1 MLKHVYGVKTNTINL
16 STFEH
21 YFESINS
28 PSDPFFNRDEDIL
41 NLNDRFAK
49 NEFQVMFSE
58 FKTQKFQKKIF

>member
-1 MLKHVYGVKTNTINL
+1 MVKQVCGVKTDTIKL

-28 PSDPFFNRDEDIL
+28 PSDPIFNPNEDIL
-41 NLNDRFAK
+41 YFHERFAK

-58 FKTQKFQKKIF
+58 LDS